1 MTKKYLRLALYDGG
15 DKKEKFTD
23 KFAKSAGM
31 DFMVISYRYGMDL
44 SDELVDYGEDEVRKI
59 MKDWKRLHTP

>member
-1 MTKKYLRLALYDGG
+1 MYRG
-15 DKKEKFTD
+15 DKKEKFTNNY
-23 KFAKSAGM
+23 AKDAGM